1 MSAIEVEIL
10 TRAGAPIGAPRRA
23 PRSLPPDDDLRRAV
37 SWLATDER
45 PLDPA
50 PFVAWLSAFEHHWPT
65 RFHALFGTQGAELL
79 SALRGEL
86 TDENRYLKLRRIAVE
101 NLSGVL

>member
-1 MSAIEVEIL
+1 MCIRDS
-10 TRAGAPIGAPRRA
+10 
-23 PRSLPPDDDLRRAV
+23 
-37 SWLATDER
+37 
-45 PLDPA
+45 
-50 PFVAWLSAFEHHWPT
+50 
-65 RFHALFGTQGAELL
+65 FGTQGVELL